1 MEKFLKIYGIILLSL
16 LSVALAGLLIA
27 GIVFM
32 APSLSDSSS
41 GGVLAGLGNGIVY
54 ALGVFAFAMCVEVL
68 ALAIPFFFRFA
79 QARKKRFAAVR
90 IIDVFMVAYYSVA
103 IVAGIIW
110 SIADKDS
117 LTFGIIL
124 LSVALILNTF
134 AIPALVWD
142 KKQKAAEN
150 ENTVAPA
157 TEMSEEETEETPEE
171 TEEEVIYK
179 EI

>member
-1 MEKFLKIYGIILLSL
+1 MEKFLKVYGIILLSL

-79 QARKKRFAAVR
+79 EARKKRFMAVR

-134 AIPALVWD
+134 AIPAFVWD

-157 TEMSEEETEETPEE
+157 TETPEEE

>member
-79 QARKKRFAAVR
+79 EARKKRFAAVR

-124 LSVALILNTF
+124 LSVALILDTF

-150 ENTVAPA
+150 ENIVAPA
-157 TEMSEEETEETPEE
+157 TETPEETPEE

>member
-1 MEKFLKIYGIILLSL
+1 MEKFLKVYGIILLSL

-32 APSLSDSSS
+32 APSLLNTSSDGVINGF
-41 GGVLAGLGNGIVY
+41 GGVLAFV
-54 ALGVFAFAMCVEVL
+54 MCVEIL

-79 QARKKRFAAVR
+79 EMRKKRFAAVR
-90 IIDVFMVAYYSVA
+90 IIDVFMIAYYSVA
-103 IVAGIIW
+103 IVAGIIL
-110 SIADKDS
+110 SIAGKDS

-150 ENTVAPA
+150 ENAVAPA
-157 TEMSEEETEETPEE
+157 TETPDETPEE

>member
-79 QARKKRFAAVR
+79 EARKKRFAAVR

-124 LSVALILNTF
+124 LNVALILNTF

-150 ENTVAPA
+150 ENTVAPV
-157 TEMSEEETEETPEE
+157 TETPEETEE

>member
-1 MEKFLKIYGIILLSL
+1 MEKFLKVYGIILLSL

-32 APSLSDSSS
+32 APSLSDISS
-41 GGVLAGLGNGIVY
+41 GGVINGLGNGIGYV
-54 ALGVFAFAMCVEVL
+54 LGVLAFVICVEIL

-79 QARKKRFAAVR
+79 EARKKRFMAVR

-150 ENTVAPA
+150 ENT
-157 TEMSEEETEETPEE
+157 ETPEETPEE

>member
-1 MEKFLKIYGIILLSL
+1 MEKFLKVYGIILLVL
-16 LSVALAGLLIA
+16 LSIALAGLLIV
-27 GIVFM
+27 GVILI
-32 APSLSDSSS
+32 APSLSDI
-41 GGVLAGLGNGIVY
+41 LADGSINNLGNGIGY
-54 ALGVFAFAMCVEVL
+54 ALGVFAFVMCMEIL

-79 QARKKRFAAVR
+79 QARKKRFMAVR

-110 SIADKDS
+110 CIADKDS
-117 LTFGIIL
+117 LPFGIIL
-124 LSVALILNTF
+124 LGVALILNTF

-142 KKQKAAEN
+142 KKQKAEGN

-157 TEMSEEETEETPEE
+157 TETP
-171 TEEEVIYK
+171 EEEVIYK

>member
-157 TEMSEEETEETPEE
+157 TEAPEEE

>member
-32 APSLSDSSS
+32 APSLSDGSIN
-41 GGVLAGLGNGIVY
+41 GLGNGIGYV
-54 ALGVFAFAMCVEVL
+54 LGVLAFVMCVEIL

-79 QARKKRFAAVR
+79 ETRKKRFAAVR

-124 LSVALILNTF
+124 LGVALILNTF

-150 ENTVAPA
+150 EKTVAPA
-157 TEMSEEETEETPEE
+157 TETPEETPEE

>member
-32 APSLSDSSS
+32 APSLSDISSDGS
-41 GGVLAGLGNGIVY
+41 INGLSNGIGYV
-54 ALGVFAFAMCVEVL
+54 LGLAFVMCVEIL

-124 LSVALILNTF
+124 LGVALILNTF

-157 TEMSEEETEETPEE
+157 TETPEEE

>member
-1 MEKFLKIYGIILLSL
+1 MEKFLKVYGIVLLSL
-16 LSVALAGLLIA
+16 LSVVLAGLLIA

-32 APSLSDSSS
+32 APSLSDISSD
-41 GGVLAGLGNGIVY
+41 GVINGLGNGIGYV
-54 ALGVFAFAMCVEVL
+54 LGVLAFVMCVEIL

-79 QARKKRFAAVR
+79 QARKKRFMAVR

-124 LSVALILNTF
+124 FSVALILNTF

-142 KKQKAAEN
+142 KKQKATEN
-150 ENTVAPA
+150 ENIVAPA
-157 TEMSEEETEETPEE
+157 TEAPEEE

>member
-1 MEKFLKIYGIILLSL
+1 
-16 LSVALAGLLIA
+16 
-27 GIVFM
+27 
-32 APSLSDSSS
+32 
-41 GGVLAGLGNGIVY
+41 
-54 ALGVFAFAMCVEVL
+54 MCVEIL

-79 QARKKRFAAVR
+79 QARKKRFMAVR

-124 LSVALILNTF
+124 LGVALILNTF

-150 ENTVAPA
+150 EKTVAPA
-157 TEMSEEETEETPEE
+157 TETPEEE

>member
-150 ENTVAPA
+150 ENTVAPV
-157 TEMSEEETEETPEE
+157 TETPEEE

>member
-1 MEKFLKIYGIILLSL
+1 MEKFLKVYGIILLSL
-16 LSVALAGLLIA
+16 LSVVLAGLLIA

-32 APSLSDSSS
+32 APSLSDISS
-41 GGVLAGLGNGIVY
+41 GGVINGLGNGIGYV
-54 ALGVFAFAMCVEVL
+54 LGVLAFVMCVEIL

-79 QARKKRFAAVR
+79 QARKKRFMAVR

-150 ENTVAPA
+150 ENT
-157 TEMSEEETEETPEE
+157 ETPEETPEE

>member
-16 LSVALAGLLIA
+16 LSVVLAGLLIA

-79 QARKKRFAAVR
+79 EARKKRFAAVR

-124 LSVALILNTF
+124 LSVALILDTF

-150 ENTVAPA
+150 ENTVATA
-157 TEMSEEETEETPEE
+157 TETPEEE

>member
-79 QARKKRFAAVR
+79 EARKKDLR
-90 IIDVFMVAYYSVA
+90 
-103 IVAGIIW
+103 
-110 SIADKDS
+110 
-117 LTFGIIL
+117 
-124 LSVALILNTF
+124 
-134 AIPALVWD
+134 
-142 KKQKAAEN
+142 Q
-150 ENTVAPA
+150 
-157 TEMSEEETEETPEE
+157 
-171 TEEEVIYK
+171 
-179 EI
+179 

>member
-79 QARKKRFAAVR
+79 EARKKRFAAVR
-90 IIDVFMVAYYSVA
+90 IIDVFMVAYYSIA

-150 ENTVAPA
+150 ENIVAPA
-157 TEMSEEETEETPEE
+157 TETPEEE

>member
-79 QARKKRFAAVR
+79 EARKKRFAAVR
-90 IIDVFMVAYYSVA
+90 IIDVFMVVYYSVA

-157 TEMSEEETEETPEE
+157 TETPEETPEE

>member
-32 APSLSDSSS
+32 APSLSESSS

-79 QARKKRFAAVR
+79 EARKKRFAAVR
-90 IIDVFMVAYYSVA
+90 IIDVFMVVYYSVA

-157 TEMSEEETEETPEE
+157 TETPEEE

>member
-117 LTFGIIL
+117 LTFSIIL
-124 LSVALILNTF
+124 LSVALILDTF

-157 TEMSEEETEETPEE
+157 TETPEETPEE

>member
-1 MEKFLKIYGIILLSL
+1 MEKFLKVYGIILLSL

-79 QARKKRFAAVR
+79 EARKKRFAAVR

-150 ENTVAPA
+150 ENTVAPV
-157 TEMSEEETEETPEE
+157 TETPEESPEEE

>member
-79 QARKKRFAAVR
+79 EARKKRFAAVR

-124 LSVALILNTF
+124 LSVALILDTF

-150 ENTVAPA
+150 ENTVATA
-157 TEMSEEETEETPEE
+157 TETPEEE

>member
-16 LSVALAGLLIA
+16 LSVVLAGLLIA

-32 APSLSDSSS
+32 APALSDSSS

-150 ENTVAPA
+150 ENTVAPV
-157 TEMSEEETEETPEE
+157 TETPEE
-171 TEEEVIYK
+171 ETEEVIYK

>member
-27 GIVFM
+27 GIVFI
-32 APSLSDSSS
+32 APSLSDISS
-41 GGVLAGLGNGIVY
+41 GGVINGLGNGIGYV
-54 ALGVFAFAMCVEVL
+54 LGVLAFVMCVEIL

-79 QARKKRFAAVR
+79 QARKKRFMAVR

-150 ENTVAPA
+150 ENT
-157 TEMSEEETEETPEE
+157 ETPEETPEE

>member
-1 MEKFLKIYGIILLSL
+1 MEKFLKVYGIILLSL

-117 LTFGIIL
+117 LLFSIIL

-157 TEMSEEETEETPEE
+157 TETPEEE

>member
-32 APSLSDSSS
+32 APSLSDISSDGS
-41 GGVLAGLGNGIVY
+41 INGLGNGIGYV
-54 ALGVFAFAMCVEVL
+54 LGVLAFVMCVEIL

-124 LSVALILNTF
+124 LGVALILNTF

-150 ENTVAPA
+150 ENTVVPA
-157 TEMSEEETEETPEE
+157 TETPEEETE
-171 TEEEVIYK
+171 EEEVIYK

>member
-32 APSLSDSSS
+32 APSLSDISSD
-41 GGVLAGLGNGIVY
+41 GLINGLGNGIGYV
-54 ALGVFAFAMCVEVL
+54 LGVLAFVMCVEIL

-79 QARKKRFAAVR
+79 ETGKKRFAAVK
-90 IIDVFMVAYYSVA
+90 IIDVFMVVYYSVA

-124 LSVALILNTF
+124 LSVALILNTV
-134 AIPALVWD
+134 AIPALGWD

-157 TEMSEEETEETPEE
+157 TETPEEE

>member
-1 MEKFLKIYGIILLSL
+1 MEKFLKVYGIILLSL

-79 QARKKRFAAVR
+79 EARKKRFMAVR

-117 LTFGIIL
+117 LIFGIIL

-142 KKQKAAEN
+142 KKQKAEEN

-157 TEMSEEETEETPEE
+157 TETPEEE

>member
-79 QARKKRFAAVR
+79 EARKKRFAAVR

-157 TEMSEEETEETPEE
+157 TETPEKE

>member
-90 IIDVFMVAYYSVA
+90 IIDVFMVAYYSIA

-157 TEMSEEETEETPEE
+157 TETPEEE

>member
-79 QARKKRFAAVR
+79 EARKKRFAAVR

-124 LSVALILNTF
+124 LSVALILDTF

-157 TEMSEEETEETPEE
+157 TETPEETPEE
-171 TEEEVIYK
+171 TKEEVIYK

>member
-79 QARKKRFAAVR
+79 EARKKRFAAVR

-124 LSVALILNTF
+124 LSVALILDTF

-150 ENTVAPA
+150 EDTVAPA
-157 TEMSEEETEETPEE
+157 TETPEEE

>member
-1 MEKFLKIYGIILLSL
+1 MEKFLKVYGIILLSL

-32 APSLSDSSS
+32 TPSLLNTSSD
-41 GGVLAGLGNGIVY
+41 GVINGFGKGIGYVLGVLAFV
-54 ALGVFAFAMCVEVL
+54 MCVEIL

-79 QARKKRFAAVR
+79 EMRKKRFAAVR

-103 IVAGIIW
+103 IVAGIIL

-150 ENTVAPA
+150 ENAVAPA
-157 TEMSEEETEETPEE
+157 TETPDETPEE

>member
-1 MEKFLKIYGIILLSL
+1 MEKFLKVYGIILLSL

-54 ALGVFAFAMCVEVL
+54 ALGVFDFAMCVEVL
-68 ALAIPFFFRFA
+68 ALAISFFFRFA
-79 QARKKRFAAVR
+79 QTRKKRFAAVR

-124 LSVALILNTF
+124 LGVALILNTF

-150 ENTVAPA
+150 ENTVASA
-157 TEMSEEETEETPEE
+157 TEAPEEETEEQ
-171 TEEEVIYK
+171 VIYK

>member
-1 MEKFLKIYGIILLSL
+1 MEKFLKVYGIILLSL

-32 APSLSDSSS
+32 APSLLNTSSD
-41 GGVLAGLGNGIVY
+41 GVINGFGKGIGYVLGVLAFV
-54 ALGVFAFAMCVEVL
+54 MCVEIL

-79 QARKKRFAAVR
+79 EMRKKRFAAVR
-90 IIDVFMVAYYSVA
+90 IIDVFMIAYYSVA

-110 SIADKDS
+110 SIAGKDS

-157 TEMSEEETEETPEE
+157 TETPDETPEE

>member
-1 MEKFLKIYGIILLSL
+1 MEKFLKVYGIILLSL

-32 APSLSDSSS
+32 APSLSDISS
-41 GGVLAGLGNGIVY
+41 GGVINGLGNGIGYV
-54 ALGVFAFAMCVEVL
+54 LGVLAFVMCVEIL

-150 ENTVAPA
+150 ENT
-157 TEMSEEETEETPEE
+157 ETPEETPEE

>member
-27 GIVFM
+27 GIVFI

-157 TEMSEEETEETPEE
+157 TETPEEE